1 MKRRAAAIAALVS
14 TGLVVL
20 GPVAVATARHS
31 HRPSHSLPPRTAA
44 QPPARIACTPLSCQ
58 PIPAACTPVPGRTW
72 GGWPTG
78 YDVIVC
84 PPRGQTLR

>member
-1 MKRRAAAIAALVS
+1 MKRRAAVIAALVS
-14 TGLVVL
+14 AGLVVL

-31 HRPSHSLPPRTAA
+31 HRPSQPPRTAA
-44 QPPARIACTPLSCQ
+44 QPPARIACTPLGCQ
-58 PIPAACTPVPGRTW
+58 PIPAACMPVPGRTW

-84 PPRGQTLR
+84 PPRGQMPR